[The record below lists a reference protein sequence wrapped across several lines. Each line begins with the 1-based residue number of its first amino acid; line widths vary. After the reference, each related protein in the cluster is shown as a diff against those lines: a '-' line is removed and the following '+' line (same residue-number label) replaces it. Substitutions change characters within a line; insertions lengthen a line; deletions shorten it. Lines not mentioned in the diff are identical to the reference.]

1 MIRVV
6 VFEDNVHL
14 METYRLLLNGEED
27 MVCVAAYANGRD
39 PISKLN
45 RQPFD
50 VALMDI
56 EMPGMNGIEIT
67 KLVKTNFPNALVL
80 IQTVFFDDD
89 HIFKAICAGAAGY
102 LLKSSNPEEYLNA
115 IRSIVAGGAPMT
127 PEIARKVLQ
136 LFKSNVSAPPSP
148 TQYGLT
154 PQEVKVLQL
163 LVDGKSYKMIATE
176 LFVSFDTIKSHIR
189 NIYNKL
195 QVHSGT
201 EAVALAINQKLV

>member
-39 PISKLN
+39 PLSKLN

-50 VALMDI
+50 VVLMDI

-115 IRSIVAGGAPMT
+115 IREIVAGGAPMT
-127 PEIARKVLQ
+127 PAIAKKVLH
-136 LFKSNVSAPPSP
+136 LFKSNVSSPPSSA
-148 TQYGLT
+148 QYGLT
-154 PQEVKVLQL
+154 QQEVKVLQL
-163 LVDGKSYKMIATE
+163 LVDGMSYKMIATE
-176 LFVSFDTIKSHIR
+176 LYISFDTVKSHVR

-201 EAVALAINQKLV
+201 EAVALAINQRLV